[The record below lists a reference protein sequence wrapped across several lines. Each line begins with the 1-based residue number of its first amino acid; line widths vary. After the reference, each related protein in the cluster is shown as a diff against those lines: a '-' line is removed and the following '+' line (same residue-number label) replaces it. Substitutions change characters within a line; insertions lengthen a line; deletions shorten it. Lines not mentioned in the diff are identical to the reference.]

1 MKHTPLKHSNV
12 SDRSQRPMVGLRM
25 DPQEHAICTAYARED
40 SRSAGAFA
48 LLMYRRGLALW
59 EAERAQSA
67 PRQRRNAKT

>member
-1 MKHTPLKHSNV
+1 
-12 SDRSQRPMVGLRM
+12 M

-67 PRQRRNAKT
+67 PRQRRSAKK